1 MEGREK
7 FRDVMSTNIAYFV
20 KDLRTTDAGE
30 SEIMEISKKAYFQ
43 FQELKKTLDYN
54 DRFDC
59 EDFVDAAFDFLEEG
73 K

>member
-7 FRDVMSTNIAYFV
+7 FRDVMSRDIAYFV
-20 KDLRTTDAGE
+20 KDLRTTNARE
-30 SEIMEISKKAYFQ
+30 SELMDIAQQAYFQ
-43 FQELKKTLDYN
+43 FEDLREVLDYN